1 MESGE
6 RSRLATWAVTLEPLP
21 PTKLLQVDGL
31 GGEVASV
38 VAAAGAGD
46 IAGGETSARGAC
58 AIAESGGV
66 LG

>member
-1 MESGE
+1 MEFGE
-6 RSRLATWAVTLEPLP
+6 RSRLATWAVNFEALP
-21 PTKLLQVDGL
+21 PIKLFQVDGL

-46 IAGGETSARGAC
+46 IAEA
-58 AIAESGGV
+58 GGV